1 MRRSRFVSGENMND
15 IEPTRA
21 VSHCE
26 RPRPVNAL
34 LPLNMLRMLVA
45 LVTSQLP
52 MSGLHVAMYGRES
65 RAKPRRSP
73 CGEKRRRKS

>member
-1 MRRSRFVSGENMND
+1 M
-15 IEPTRA
+15 
-21 VSHCE
+21 
-26 RPRPVNAL
+26 NAL

-45 LVTSQLP
+45 FVTSHDP